1 MTILTP
7 TTFLFVPA
15 ITIERVAKAF
25 ERGAEAVIVDLEDAV
40 SEDVKQQSRQN
51 VIDYA
56 NAADSQ
62 PIWVR
67 VNGSQSNWQAKDLDT
82 LKALP
87 NIAGIVLPKV
97 EKATD
102 IESVR
107 HALGKP
113 IIALIE
119 TPLGMANVADIAASH
134 GLTALSYGF
143 LDICEQLGVNANS
156 EAGQALANQLR
167 YQLLLH
173 SKINGLTPPIECV
186 YPPFN
191 DYEGLTKRVRWW
203 ADMGFSGMLCI
214 HPNQVSVVHEHVKP
228 TPAQLDFAKQV
239 VNTWQTTGKAA
250 FAIDGE
256 MVDTPVIKQAER
268 LLQWHNNVPTQDSH
282 TVNTGMSHVNKID

>member
-1 MTILTP
+1 MTLLTP
-7 TTFLFVPA
+7 TTYLFVPA
-15 ITIERVAKAF
+15 LTIERVAKAF
-25 ERGAEAVIVDLEDAV
+25 ARGAQAVIVDLEDAV
-40 SEDVKQQSRQN
+40 SDADKQQSRQN

-56 NAADSQ
+56 NAVDSQ

-67 VNGSQSNWQAKDLDT
+67 INGAHSNWQGKDIET

-97 EKATD
+97 EKPAD

-119 TPLGMANVADIAASH
+119 TPLGMVNLPDIAASH
-134 GLTALSYGF
+134 GLSALSFGF
-143 LDICEQLGVNANS
+143 LDICEKLGVNASS

-173 SKINGLTPPIECV
+173 SQINGLTAPIECV
-186 YPPFN
+186 YPPFQ
-191 DYEGLTKRVRWW
+191 DDAGLAKRVTWW
-203 ADMGFSGMLCI
+203 RDFGFSGMLCI
-214 HPNQVSVVHEHVKP
+214 HPNQVAVVQANVKP
-228 TPAQLDFAKQV
+228 TSAQLDFAKKV
-239 VNTWQTTGKAA
+239 MDTWQATGKAA

-256 MVDTPVIKQAER
+256 MVDTPVIKQAEQ
-268 LLQWHNNVPTQDSH
+268 LLKYAQSSTFNNLTS
-282 TVNTGMSHVNKID
+282 NS